1 MEKSNS
7 QFSPLPAALPAC
19 RSAHGKGRSGRTHL
33 PASQSQHRWPLSRW
47 PSWSHCRSP
56 WCSSTPG
63 PQMQSSYLAVS
74 ASNNLK
80 CRMEATIHYMIHS
93 RWHFHFLFNY
103 KVRWH
108 TLSLCI
114 SVRPSYLVLHSSTQ
128 VRETEKER
136 SDCIF
141 NNTIPVVLHLYMYNH
156 IMISSGAYDPG
167 LKVTDCMTAWGR

>member
-1 MEKSNS
+1 MLEYTRPTNAKLILGCVCFKQPEMQDGGNNS
-7 QFSPLPAALPAC
+7 LHDTELMAFL
-19 RSAHGKGRSGRTHL
+19 
-33 PASQSQHRWPLSRW
+33 
-47 PSWSHCRSP
+47 
-56 WCSSTPG
+56 
-63 PQMQSSYLAVS
+63 V
-74 ASNNLK
+74 
-80 CRMEATIHYMIHS
+80 
-93 RWHFHFLFNY
+93 FLFNY
-103 KVRWH
+103 KVRRH

-167 LKVTDCMTAWGR
+167 LKVTDCMTAQGR